1 VRLVRRLYDCCDDAQ
16 LNALARSSHLRCSLS
31 NRGIGAVRSRGHR
44 GRDVVVRL
52 GGEVLT
58 DEEFRARDL
67 EKYSAL
73 AIDDGL
79 NLLIDNDSPTNF
91 GNHSCE
97 ANLWMA
103 DEVTLIARRP
113 IAAGEEVTV
122 DYATHTADLAWSM
135 TCSCGSP
142 HCRRIVTNEDWR
154 RPDVQVR
161 YAGHFSP
168 FLNRRIAAA
177 RL

>member
-1 VRLVRRLYDCCDDAQ
+1 MSIRYHPEMHDRTPWLDPRIDVAPSDIQGQGLF
-16 LNALARSSHLRCSLS
+16 ARAAIAE
-31 NRGIGAVRSRGHR
+31 GE
-44 GRDVVVRL
+44 VVVRL

-58 DEEFRARDL
+58 DEEFRVRIVNL
-67 EKYSAL
+67 KKYSAL

-79 NLLIDNDSPTNF
+79 NLLIGDDSPTTF
-91 GNHSCE
+91 GNHSCD

-103 DEVTLIARRP
+103 DAVTLIARRP

-135 TCSCGSP
+135 TCNCGSP
-142 HCRRIVTNEDWR
+142 SCRQVVTHEDWR
-154 RPDVQVR
+154 RPDVQAR

>member
-1 VRLVRRLYDCCDDAQ
+1 
-16 LNALARSSHLRCSLS
+16 
-31 NRGIGAVRSRGHR
+31 
-44 GRDVVVRL
+44 VRL

-67 EKYSAL
+67 GKYSSL

-79 NLLIDNDSPTNF
+79 NLLIDSDGPTTF
-91 GNHSCE
+91 GNHSCD

-103 DEVTLIARRP
+103 DEVTLTARRP

-122 DYATHTADLAWSM
+122 DYATHTAGLAWSM
-135 TCSCGSP
+135 ACNCGSP

-154 RPDVQVR
+154 RPDVQER

-168 FLNRRIAAA
+168 FLNHRIAAA
-177 RL
+177 HLK